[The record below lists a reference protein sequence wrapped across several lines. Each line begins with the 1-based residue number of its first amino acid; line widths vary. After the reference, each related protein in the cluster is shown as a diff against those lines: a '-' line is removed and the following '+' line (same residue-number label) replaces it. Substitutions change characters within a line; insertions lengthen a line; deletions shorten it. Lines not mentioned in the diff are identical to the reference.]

1 MQTTVFTGGGSGGH
15 IYPGLAVAKRLQESA
30 SCRVVWIG
38 SKTSLDREIVE
49 RAGIEF
55 RAIPSGKLRRYF
67 SLRNISDIIRILAGF
82 FVARKILRDLNAV
95 CVFSKG
101 GFVSVPP
108 CYAAAS
114 LGIPVLTHESDFSP
128 GLATRLNTRV
138 ARVVFVAYE
147 ETARR
152 IRLAK
157 GARLVT
163 SGNPVRDD
171 FARADPARG
180 FAYLGIPESS
190 RILLVLGGSQGAQQV
205 NELVVSILDHLL
217 EDWVVVHQTGA
228 QAAGIPPARPGYFP
242 VPFIHAELP
251 DILAASDTVLGRSGA
266 GTLWEAAASGK
277 PMVLVPLAGSGTRGD
292 QVENA
297 AWFVARGAAISLEGE
312 EVNPARLV
320 AVLDGLVKETAQ
332 HERMA
337 AASRALGR
345 LDAAGTISR
354 EIAAFLS

>member
-1 MQTTVFTGGGSGGH
+1 MKTVVFTGGGTGGH
-15 IYPGLAVAKRLQESA
+15 IYPGLAVAKRLQEQTN
-30 SCRVVWIG
+30 CRLVWIG
-38 SKTSLDREIVE
+38 SKGSLDREIVE
-49 RAGIEF
+49 RAGVEF

-67 SLRNISDIIRILAGF
+67 SLRNISDIVRIFAGF
-82 FVARKILRDLNAV
+82 FVARKILRELKAV

-108 CYAAAS
+108 CFAAAS
-114 LGIPVLTHESDFSP
+114 MGIPVLTHESDFSP
-128 GLATRLNTRV
+128 GLATRLNTPV

-152 IRLAK
+152 IKLSK

-171 FARADPARG
+171 FAKADPKRG
-180 FAYLGIPESS
+180 FASLGVPESS

-205 NELVVSILDHLL
+205 NELVVSILDRLL

-228 QAAGIPPARPGYFP
+228 SAEGIPPARPGYHP

-251 DILAASDTVLGRSGA
+251 DILSASDVVMGRSGA
-266 GTLWEAAASGK
+266 GTIWEAAAAGK
-277 PMVLVPLAGSGTRGD
+277 PMVLIPLAGSGTRGD

-297 AWFVARGAAISLEGE
+297 AWFVARGAALSLEGNE
-312 EVNPARLV
+312 ANPAKLLEILSHLAR
-320 AVLDGLVKETAQ
+320 DRQ
-332 HERMA
+332 SRDRMA
-337 AASRALGR
+337 EASRALGG
-345 LDAAGTISR
+345 LDAVGRISTD
-354 EIAAFLS
+354 IAAFLA